1 MTSAAAPY
9 FPMRRTCPF
18 SPPPEYAELRRTA
31 PVAKVSLPNG
41 QDAWVV
47 TRYDDVREL
56 LNDPRIS
63 SDRTRP
69 GYPFLTKELE
79 YLREIKVFVGMDPPE
94 HGPHRRMF
102 VPEFT
107 AARIRALRPSIESYV
122 EECFDRMEALHREHG
137 VVDLVTE
144 LALPVPTRAIG
155 ELLGV
160 PPADLPRFH
169 ALTADL
175 LSPGDNPSVFK
186 ELVAFMHSLVAGKHA
201 DPTPDLLGR
210 VAAGY
215 VATGDLQQ
223 HELTLISL
231 LLLLAGYETTANMI
245 SLGALLLLREEE
257 LTAKLRANPE
267 FAPRYVNEMLRYFT
281 VAELATCRTA
291 LADIEIGGVLIKAGE
306 GVIPLGLAADHDP
319 EVFPDPDRFDPFRE
333 GPRHLAFGH
342 GPHQCLGSHLARLEL
357 ETVFAAL
364 PRRLPALRLAVPLA
378 EIQFKPETALYGAER
393 LPVTWESR

>member
-1 MTSAAAPY
+1 MTGPQASS
-9 FPMRRTCPF
+9 FPMRRPCPF
-18 SPPPEYAELRRTA
+18 APPPLDAQLRGTT

-47 TRYDDVREL
+47 TRYDDIREL

-63 SDRTRP
+63 SDRSRP
-69 GYPFLTKELE
+69 GFPFLSKELE
-79 YLREIKVFVGMDPPE
+79 YLREVKVFVGMDPPE

-107 AARIRALRPSIESYV
+107 AARIRTLRPSIESYV
-122 EECFDRMEALHREHG
+122 EECLDRMEARHREHG

-160 PPADLPRFH
+160 PAADLPRFH
-169 ALTADL
+169 ALTAGL
-175 LSPGDNPSVFK
+175 LSPGDDPAVFR
-186 ELVAFMHSLVAGKHA
+186 ELITLMHGLVAAERAG
-201 DPTPDLLGR
+201 PTAGLLGR
-210 VAAGY
+210 VARRH
-215 VATGDLQQ
+215 VATGELKQ
-223 HELTLISL
+223 HELLLISL

-245 SLGALLLLREEE
+245 SLGVLLLLREQEQ
-257 LTAKLRANPE
+257 TARLRANPE
-267 FAPRYVNEMLRYFT
+267 LMPQYVDEMLRYFT

-291 LADIEIGGVLIKAGE
+291 LADVEIGGVLIKAGE

-319 EVFPDPDRFDPFRE
+319 DAFPDPGRFDPFRE

-364 PRRLPALRLAVPLA
+364 LRRLPSLRLAVPLG
-378 EIQFKPETALYGAER
+378 EIPFKPETALYGAER
-393 LPVTWESR
+393 LPVTWES

>member
-1 MTSAAAPY
+1 MTGPTALS
-9 FPMRRTCPF
+9 FPMRRSCPF
-18 SPPPEYAELRRTA
+18 APPPEYAELRRTD

-63 SDRTRP
+63 SDRSRP
-69 GYPFLTKELE
+69 GYPFLSKELE
-79 YLREIKVFVGMDPPE
+79 YLREVKVFVGMDPPE

-107 AARIRALRPSIESYV
+107 AARIRTLRPSIESYV
-122 EECFDRMEALHREHG
+122 EECLDRMEALHRAHG
-137 VVDLVTE
+137 IVDLVAE

-160 PPADLPRFH
+160 PAADLPRFH
-169 ALTADL
+169 AQTAGL
-175 LSPGDNPSVFK
+175 LSPGGDPGVFG
-186 ELVAFMHSLVAGKHA
+186 ELVTFMYSLVADKHA

-210 VAAGY
+210 VAAGH
-215 VATGDLQQ
+215 VATGELQQ
-223 HELTLISL
+223 HELTLIAL

-245 SLGALLLLREEE
+245 SLGVLLLLREEE
-257 LTAKLRANPE
+257 LTAKLRAKPE
-267 FAPRYVNEMLRYFT
+267 LTPRYVNEMLRYFT

-319 EVFPDPDRFDPFRE
+319 EVFPDPGRFDPFRE

-364 PRRLPALRLAVPLA
+364 PRRLPALRLAVPLE
-378 EIQFKPETALYGAER
+378 EIPFKPETALHGAER
-393 LPVTWESR
+393 LPVTWEPR